1 MKSDVHVVRDAEEDL
16 FEIWRYVAISGSPD
30 NAARLI
36 DQLAETVTKLEH
48 MPERGHV
55 PPELKRINVYD
66 YREIHLKVFRII
78 YQIIGSDVFVHCIL
92 DGRRDLKDLLHERL
106 LRTPAA

>member
-1 MKSDVHVVRDAEEDL
+1 MKFQVHVVRDAEEDL
-16 FEIWRYVAISGSPD
+16 FEIWRYVAIAGSPE
-30 NAARLI
+30 NASGLI
-36 DQLAETVTKLEH
+36 EQLEEAVTKLER

-66 YREIHLKVFRII
+66 YREIHLKVYRII

>member
-1 MKSDVHVVRDAEEDL
+1 VKFPVHVVRDAEEDL
-16 FEIWRYVAISGSPD
+16 FEIWRYVAISGSPE
-30 NAARLI
+30 NASRLI
-36 DQLAETVTKLEH
+36 DQLERAVGKLEH

-66 YREIHLKVFRII
+66 YREIHLKVYRII
-78 YQIIGSDVFVHCIL
+78 YQVIGSDVFVHCIL

-106 LRTPAA
+106 LRTPSA